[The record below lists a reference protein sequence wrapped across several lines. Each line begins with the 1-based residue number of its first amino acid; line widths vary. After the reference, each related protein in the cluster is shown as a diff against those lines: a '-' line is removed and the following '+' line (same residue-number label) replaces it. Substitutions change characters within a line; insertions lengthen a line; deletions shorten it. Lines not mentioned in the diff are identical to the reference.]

1 MQKQIVSFLQIEKE
15 ADIEA
20 DVITLCEIITK
31 YKHNWDNERFI
42 SSNHK
47 MACDI
52 QRNARKNMI
61 LYQKQV
67 AEALKSK
74 QHLVLGKKVNS
85 TLSDMQKKFKYYRL
99 ALYTFSMS
107 SLIEIMLSGNFKE
120 ENIHAAISEIRKNS
134 EEYRTLFSECSVHLE
149 RLSNGSLETN
159 LLKGVGSASNAV
171 GKLIGSIPKVKDG
184 PVDELLIDKGEK
196 IRSGAQEISK
206 EVIESFAEVS
216 NPNTGGF
223 INRLEDMDRIYNH
236 TKEICFDKN
245 NLYLIA
251 G

>member
-1 MQKQIVSFLQIEKE
+1 
-15 ADIEA
+15 
-20 DVITLCEIITK
+20 
-31 YKHNWDNERFI
+31 
-42 SSNHK
+42 

-52 QRNARKNMI
+52 QRNARKHMI
-61 LYQKQV
+61 SYQKQV
-67 AEALKSK
+67 SEALKSK

-85 TLSDMQKKFKYYRL
+85 TLSDMLKKFKYYRL

-120 ENIHAAISEIRKNS
+120 ENIHVAISEIRKNS

-149 RLSNGSLETN
+149 RLSKGSLETN

-171 GKLIGSIPKVKDG
+171 GKFIGSIPKVKDG
-184 PVDELLIDKGEK
+184 QVDELLIDKGEK
-196 IRSGAQEISK
+196 IRSGVQEISK

-223 INRLEDMDRIYNH
+223 INKLEDMDRIYNH
-236 TKEICFDKN
+236 TKEICFDKE